1 MVYVGFIG
9 LEVIKEV
16 IVLSIVLR
24 FNLRAVCFY
33 LDSTM
38 KLSC

>member
-1 MVYVGFIG
+1 MVYVDFIG

-16 IVLSIVLR
+16 IVLR
-24 FNLRAVCFY
+24 FNPGAVCFY
-33 LDSTM
+33 LNSTM